1 MKRLIPIL
9 VIALIAGSVAVV
21 QGTTS
26 DDLIR
31 QDREAITMAALD
43 YIDGYY
49 TGDGERMARA
59 LHPELAK
66 RIVRTDPNTGKS
78 VLQNMTAEQLVQ
90 ITNGGGGNRIPEEE
104 RQSDVTIL
112 DVFENVASVKI
123 VAGTWIDYLH
133 VGRVDGE
140 WKIINVL
147 WEMKPQSE

>member
-31 QDREAITMAALD
+31 QDREAITRAALD

-90 ITNGGGGNRIPEEE
+90 ITNGGGGNRMPEEE
-104 RQSDVTIL
+104 RQNDVTIL

-147 WEMKPQSE
+147 WEMKPQAE

>member
-1 MKRLIPIL
+1 MKRLMPACI
-9 VIALIAGSVAVV
+9 IALIAGSVAAV

-26 DDLIR
+26 DDLVR
-31 QDREAITMAALD
+31 QDRDAITQCALD

-49 TGDGERMARA
+49 TADEERMDRA
-59 LHPELAK
+59 VHSELSK

-78 VLQNMTAEQLVQ
+78 VLQNMNAEQLVG
-90 ITNGGGGNRIPEEE
+90 IVARAPGPVPEEQ

-123 VAGTWIDYLH
+123 VASAWIDYLH

>member
-1 MKRLIPIL
+1 MKKLIPIL
-9 VIALIAGSVAVV
+9 VIMLIVGSVAAV
-21 QGTTS
+21 QGGTADRLT
-26 DDLIR
+26 R
-31 QDREAITMAALD
+31 QDRDAITRTALD

-49 TGDGERMARA
+49 TASEERMARA
-59 LHPELAK
+59 LHPDLAK

-78 VLQNMTAEQLVQ
+78 VLQNMTAEELVQ
-90 ITNGGGGNRIPEEE
+90 IVANARGPVPEDQ

-123 VAGTWIDYLH
+123 VAGDWIDYLH